1 MSFKCLF
8 LTGGVVSSLGKGL
21 TAASL
26 ALLLERHGLSVS
38 MLKLD
43 PYLNVDPGTMN
54 PFEHGEIYVTDDGA
68 ETDLDLG
75 HYYRFS
81 SVNLSKLSTATSGQ
95 IYARVI
101 KKEREGR
108 YLGSTVQ
115 VVPHITNEIKEV
127 IRSCVGDQKPD
138 IVIVE
143 IGGTVGDI
151 ESLPFLE
158 AIRQFR
164 YENAQDCLNFHMT
177 YVPYLKASG
186 EIKSKPTQHSVQTLR
201 GIGVIP
207 DAILCRSEVALSG
220 DLKRKI
226 SLFCSVPEE
235 AVFNI
240 PDVEASVYELPLILD
255 EESIAQFVMSR
266 LGFSSGDRKN
276 NLDDWKKLVSVL
288 KSPKDKISVGVVG
301 KYLQHKDAY
310 KSIFESLSHA
320 AAGLDCTAE
329 IVPVDADKFDES
341 SLRDCQACLVPG
353 GFGNRG
359 WEGKILAAKYCREH
373 NLPYFG
379 ICLGLQVMVVEF
391 ARNVL
396 GLKDADSLE
405 MNPQTPHPVVCI
417 MDEQNQIVDKGGT
430 MRLGAYPCVLEEGS
444 KVLAAYG
451 YENISERHRHRYEVN
466 NLYEEQFSKAGLRTV
481 GKFLP
486 QGLCEIMELE
496 NHNWM
501 IGVQF
506 HPEFKSKLVAPHP
519 LFKAFIS
526 KAMSIR
532 ARS

>member
-54 PFEHGEIYVTDDGA
+54 PFEHGEIYVTDDGSEA
-68 ETDLDLG
+68 DLDLG

-81 SVNLSKLSTATSGQ
+81 SVFLSKLSTATSGQ

-127 IRSCVGDQKPD
+127 IRDSVGDQNPD
-138 IVIVE
+138 VVIIE

-164 YENAQDCLNFHMT
+164 YENARDCLNFHMT

-207 DAILCRSEVALSG
+207 DAILCRSEVALSE
-220 DLKRKI
+220 DIKRKI

-240 PDVEASVYELPLILD
+240 PDVEGSVYELPLVLD
-255 EESIAQFVMSR
+255 DEAIAQFVMQR
-266 LGFSSGDRKN
+266 LGFAPRTKGADLS
-276 NLDDWKKLVSVL
+276 DWKGLVGVL
-288 KSPKDKISVGVVG
+288 KSPKDRVSIGIVG

-310 KSIFESLSHA
+310 KSIFESITHA
-320 AAGLDCTAE
+320 AASLGCAAN
-329 IVPVDADKFDES
+329 IVPIDADTFNES
-341 SLRDCQACLVPG
+341 SLKDCQACLVPG

-359 WEGKILAAKYCREH
+359 WEGKILAAKYCRESQ
-373 NLPYFG
+373 LPYFG

-396 GLKDADSLE
+396 GMTDADSSE
-405 MNPQTPHPVVCI
+405 MNPHTQYPVVC
-417 MDEQNQIVDKGGT
+417 MMNEQNQALDKGGT
-430 MRLGAYPCVLEEGS
+430 MRLGAYPCLLEKDS
-444 KVLAAYG
+444 KVYKAYG
-451 YENISERHRHRYEVN
+451 CESISERHRHRYEVN
-466 NLYEEQFSKAGLRTV
+466 GSYEKQFASAGLRTV
-481 GKFLP
+481 GKFYP
-486 QGLCEIMELE
+486 EGLCEIMELE
-496 NHNWM
+496 NHEWM

-506 HPEFKSKLVAPHP
+506 HPEFKSKLVSPHP
-519 LFKAFIS
+519 LFKAFIT
-526 KAMSIR
+526 KAINGN
-532 ARS
+532 RS